1 MNRLRVVWAKE
12 VIDNLRDRRTLMSSL
27 IFGPLFGPVMFVVM
41 ISVML
46 DRATSELDEAL
57 IIPVHGGDN
66 APELVRWLRSG
77 GADVVPGPED
87 AEASVRRGDHHLVL
101 IVPENYGESLR
112 AGAPAPLELVVD
124 NANSQGSS
132 DVRRARRLLDA
143 YRLQLASMR
152 LQARGLSPL
161 LAYPVAVH
169 EVDVST
175 AAGRALLVL
184 GMMTYFILFAMLLG
198 GLYLAIDTTA
208 GERERGSLEPL
219 LTLPVP
225 TGQLI
230 FGKILATCSFMLM
243 SLAIS
248 VSGFT
253 IGLGYIDL
261 QALGMQANFGWD
273 VAIGVFV
280 IMLPFTIFGA
290 AMMTVVA
297 SFTRSYKEAQTW
309 LTVVLLI
316 PTIPILFAALYDLE
330 AESQL
335 MLIPSLSQHLLI
347 TSLMKG
353 EALRPDWLL
362 LSAAST
368 LVGGFALTWLAA
380 RLYRREAILG

>member
-1 MNRLRVVWAKE
+1 MNRIRVVWAKE

-27 IFGPLFGPVMFVVM
+27 IFGPLFGPLMFVVM

-46 DRATSELDEAL
+46 DRATSEIDEAL
-57 IIPVHGGDN
+57 IIPMHGMDN
-66 APELVRWLRSG
+66 APELVRWLTAN
-77 GADVVPGPED
+77 GADIVPGPD
-87 AEASVRRGDHHLVL
+87 DSEASVRRGDHHLVVV
-101 IVPENYGESLR
+101 VPENYGEKLR
-112 AGAPAPLELVVD
+112 AGAPAPIELVVD

-132 DVRRARRLLDA
+132 DVRRARRLLDG
-143 YRLQLASMR
+143 YRQQLASMR
-152 LQARGLSPL
+152 LQARGLSPM
-161 LAYPVAVH
+161 LAYPVVVH

-230 FGKILATCSFMLM
+230 LGKIFATCSFMLV

-261 QALGMQANFGWD
+261 QALGMQANFGWS

-280 IMLPFTIFGA
+280 IMLPFTLFGA
-290 AMMTVVA
+290 GMMTVVA

-309 LTVVLLI
+309 LTAVLLI

-330 AESQL
+330 AESRL

-353 EALRPDWLL
+353 ETLRADWLI
-362 LSAAST
+362 LSAVST
-368 LVGGFALTWLAA
+368 LLAGLVLTWLAT